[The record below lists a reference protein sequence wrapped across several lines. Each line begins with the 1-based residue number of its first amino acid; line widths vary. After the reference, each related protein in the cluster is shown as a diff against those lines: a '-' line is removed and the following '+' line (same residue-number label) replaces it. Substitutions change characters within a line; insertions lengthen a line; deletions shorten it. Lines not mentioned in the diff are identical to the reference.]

1 MKRIGNL
8 YEKICDIE
16 NLRLVHK
23 QVRRGKSFYTEVKLI
38 NENEDEY
45 LHRLQDMLIH
55 KRIIHLNM
63 KSLRKRKAR
72 KSGRYISFRT
82 FLIKFVNGQ

>member
-23 QVRRGKSFYTEVKLI
+23 QDRRGKSFYTEVKLI
-38 NENEDEY
+38 DENEDEY
-45 LHRLQDMLIH
+45 LHRLQDMLTH
-55 KRIIHLNM
+55 KTYHTSKYEVFEKM
-63 KSLRKRKAR
+63 KTR
-72 KSGRYISFRT
+72 KSGRYISLRT
-82 FLIKFVNGQ
+82 FPIEFVNGQ